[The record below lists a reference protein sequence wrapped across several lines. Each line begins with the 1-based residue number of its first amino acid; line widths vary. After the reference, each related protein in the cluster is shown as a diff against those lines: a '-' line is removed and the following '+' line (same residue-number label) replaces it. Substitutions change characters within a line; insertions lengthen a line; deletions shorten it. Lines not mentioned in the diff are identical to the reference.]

1 MSDNEFED
9 WDALVKS
16 PGWQRLVSFVKAQWG
31 AGAYKQKID
40 TAIAAADEHQR
51 DAMADVKVI
60 SRVSS
65 EITLIM
71 NYPQERMVILE
82 KEKLKQAQTPG
93 RRGRL

>member
-1 MSDNEFED
+1 MSDEFED

-16 PGWQRLVSFVKAQWG
+16 PGWSRLIGFVKSQWG

-40 TAIAAADEHQR
+40 QAILDSEEQNRDSMAA
-51 DAMADVKVI
+51 VKII
-60 SRVSS
+60 SKVST

-71 NYPQERMVILE
+71 NYPQERLILLD
-82 KEKLKQAQTPG
+82 KEKQKQAQTPG